1 MASVFNIKEKNVKEL
16 FDGETIYLIPK
27 YQRPYAWEK
36 NHVKTLWD
44 DVLDTYKQAQTFGN
58 SFPGYFIGAMY
69 TRELPYGAPE
79 LKEHMDV
86 LKETEISPGVSP
98 IKFIEVMDG
107 QQRLTTLFLLRQ
119 FLGYGGGMIRLND
132 GSDVPAIIPSLQDRS
147 FFFDMTMGRNPVPKT
162 ISQKKI
168 KAAKEFF
175 SNLTMPTSLNPAM
188 LNHVVDSLFRIT
200 DHSLIDPK
208 FAIQIFQAQND
219 RGKQLTYLERLKSL
233 LMLHDY
239 RECRMKNQNQIEEV
253 FSRMYRALDES
264 MHLGVFSEG
273 EPGENSFLEVLFV
286 MLRIGY
292 DAEAMWHSTKDVYE
306 YYFRHNLSKND
317 ENDTE
322 DVCEELASLS
332 TCKIIEFWTNELD
345 CVVKVLAALNT
356 NLNNASFKE
365 EYSLLFNALG
375 SEFKGI
381 NKRTKAILFKLR
393 SHYGSPP
400 DWHDKLLKVDC
411 LSDYLKKCFQEAID
425 DVRTRYQSEWLDID
439 ISDLFE
445 KQLNDL
451 TNRVTKLYNSK
462 KSVSL
467 LDIAKWM
474 DLAIWQG
481 NPKKTFSNVWS
492 FIFLKNNC
500 ASIQDAAMVI
510 WDRLIW
516 KYRESY
522 IQNLMTI
529 TYPRGLEFIL
539 KEAERIRRSH
549 NIHDVARYELHLE
562 HILPRTPSF
571 PAKDVGFK
579 QDEYKEELYSLG
591 NLIFCDKEVN
601 SQVQNNPPYFKAPV
615 YLKQLAQSGVKVKHV
630 MGELTPIGESFQA
643 VYKTV
648 GTSSPLYRACLRLR
662 QIDLALFVAESI

>member
-1 MASVFNIKEKNVKEL
+1 
-16 FDGETIYLIPK
+16 
-27 YQRPYAWEK
+27 
-36 NHVKTLWD
+36 
-44 DVLDTYKQAQTFGN
+44 
-58 SFPGYFIGAMY
+58 MY
-69 TRELPYGAPE
+69 TRELPYGATE
-79 LKEHMDV
+79 LKEHMDI
-86 LKETEISPGVSP
+86 LKETEISPGVNPNCLGVSR

-107 QQRLTTLFLLRQ
+107 QQRLTTLFFLRQ
-119 FLGYGGGMIRLND
+119 SLGYTGGMIRLNN
-132 GSDVPAIIPSLQDRS
+132 GSDVPAIFPSSQDRS
-147 FFFDMTMGRNPVPKT
+147 FFFDIAMGKNPDPRT
-162 ISQKKI
+162 ISQKKMKI
-168 KAAKEFF
+168 AEDFF
-175 SNLTMPTSLNPAM
+175 SSLTMPASLNPAM

-239 RECRMKNQNQIEEV
+239 RECQMENQKQIEEV

-332 TCKIIEFWTNELD
+332 TCKIIKFWTNEL
-345 CVVKVLAALNT
+345 
-356 NLNNASFKE
+356 E
-365 EYSLLFNALG
+365 
-375 SEFKGI
+375 
-381 NKRTKAILFKLR
+381 
-393 SHYGSPP
+393 
-400 DWHDKLLKVDC
+400 
-411 LSDYLKKCFQEAID
+411 
-425 DVRTRYQSEWLDID
+425 
-439 ISDLFE
+439 
-445 KQLNDL
+445 
-451 TNRVTKLYNSK
+451 
-462 KSVSL
+462 L

-510 WDRLIW
+510 WDRLIR

-522 IQNLMTI
+522 IQNLMKT
-529 TYPRGLEFIL
+529 TYPCGLEFIL
-539 KEAERIRRSH
+539 KEAERIRRGHS
-549 NIHDVARYELHLE
+549 IHDVTRSELHLE
-562 HILPRTPSF
+562 HILPQTPSF
-571 PAKDVGFK
+571 PHQDVGFTE
-579 QDEYKEELYSLG
+579 DEYKEELYSLG

-601 SQVQNNPPYFKAPV
+601 SQVENNPPYYKAPI
-615 YLKQLAQSGVKVKHV
+615 YIAQSARSGVKVNHV
-630 MGELTPIGESFQA
+630 MGELTPVGESFQA

-648 GTSSPLYRACLRLR
+648 GNSSPLYRACLRLR
-662 QIDLALFVAESI
+662 QIDLALFVVESI